1 MKFIQFISLN
11 TIFTNVYAIDKACKL
26 MSKYRN
32 TLNITTKIAIDTLY
46 QELCYSE
53 AGEILANLN
62 LHFATISCL
71 EELKIRFDLLGI

>member
-1 MKFIQFISLN
+1 
-11 TIFTNVYAIDKACKL
+11 
-26 MSKYRN
+26 MSQYRN
-32 TLNITTKIAIDTLY
+32 ALSITTKIAIDTLY

-53 AGEILANLN
+53 AAEILANLN